1 MVSNLGCA
9 EVPCSCFFPAPQ
21 KHNSRCVWHDQSYL
35 KKSDLFLLPSESE
48 SFGLVALEAMSF
60 GVPVITTSSGGVTEL
75 VMNNKNGFTCNVG
88 DVNEMSNKSIK
99 LLDDKK
105 LYKSFSSNSFSTALK
120 FDKTKIIPE
129 YEKCYN
135 KLLE

>member
-1 MVSNLGCA
+1 MDKVNFKGW
-9 EVPCSCFFPAPQ
+9 V
-21 KHNSRCVWHDQSYL
+21 KNTKTYL

-75 VMNNKNGFTCNVG
+75 VINNKNGFTCNVG

-105 LYKSFSSNSFSTALK
+105 LYKSFSVNSFSTALK